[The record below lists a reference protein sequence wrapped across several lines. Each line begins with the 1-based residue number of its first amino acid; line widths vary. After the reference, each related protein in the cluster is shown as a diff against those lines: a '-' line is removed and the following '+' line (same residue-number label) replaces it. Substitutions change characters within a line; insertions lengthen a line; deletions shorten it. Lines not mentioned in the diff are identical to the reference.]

1 MSTKRVKGGAI
12 PYSQLFLEC
21 LLKSLNC
28 INMIHHI
35 DATQQQIQ
43 IDPLHLL
50 TTGNLFIM
58 KCIALSPEVIN
69 L

>member
-1 MSTKRVKGGAI
+1 MSKKVVKGGEI

-28 INMIHHI
+28 INMIDHI
-35 DATQQQIQ
+35 DAAQQQIQ
-43 IDPLHLL
+43 IDPFHLL
-50 TTGNLFIM
+50 TTGNLFII
-58 KCIALSPEVIN
+58 KCIALSPQVIN

>member
-1 MSTKRVKGGAI
+1 MLTKVVKGGAI
-12 PYSQLFLEC
+12 RYSQLFLES

-43 IDPLHLL
+43 IDPFHLL